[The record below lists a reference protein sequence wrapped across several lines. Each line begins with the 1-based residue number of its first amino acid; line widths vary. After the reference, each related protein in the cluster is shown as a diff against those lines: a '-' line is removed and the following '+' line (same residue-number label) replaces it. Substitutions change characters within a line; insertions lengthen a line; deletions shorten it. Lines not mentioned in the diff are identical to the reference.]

1 MESNILLVDKPEGM
15 FSRRSMF
22 KACSQKGVRSKKK
35 GIEGILDPFASGLL
49 IVATG
54 YMTRYLGFFSAL
66 NRTYRAVLKLGVLTD
81 SMDVTGKTIQRDR
94 SLPLPNEDTIR
105 NVMQGLTGKISQT
118 PPVFS
123 NVKIKGVPARKIARK
138 GGRPELKPRE
148 VKIMRLELTGFHQ
161 DEIYFTAEVGSGT
174 YIRSLGLAIAEKL
187 GTVGHLTQ
195 LRRVQIGEFHVD
207 DINTVLSENHAAG
220 SQSNEKSDRE
230 LKVKEVPI
238 SESLYWIPR
247 LTLSSE
253 KITALKQGKRVLHK
267 NEGSEPNTCRI
278 MDAEGSFYGLALQ
291 NRYDLSPQK
300 MLPL

>member
-1 MESNILLVDKPEGM
+1 ML
-15 FSRRSMF
+15 
-22 KACSQKGVRSKKK
+22 KACFQKGVRSKKK

-54 YMTRYLGFFSAL
+54 YMTRYLSFFSTL
-66 NRTYRAVLKLGVLTD
+66 SRTYRVVLKLGVLTD
-81 SMDVTGKTIQRDR
+81 SMDVTGKTIQTDR
-94 SLPLPNEDTIR
+94 NVPVLKEDTIR

-123 NVKIKGVPARKIARK
+123 NVKIKGVPARKIVRR
-138 GGRPELKPRE
+138 GGHPELKPRE
-148 VKIMRLELTGFHQ
+148 VEIVRLELTGFHQ
-161 DEIYFTAEVGSGT
+161 DEIHFTAEVGSGT

-207 DINTVLSENHAAG
+207 NINTALSENHAAG
-220 SQSNEKSDRE
+220 CQSNEKVDHK

-253 KITALKQGKRVLHK
+253 KITALQQGKRVLHENK
-267 NEGSEPNTCRI
+267 VSEPNTCQI
-278 MDAEGSFYGLALQ
+278 MDAEGLFYGLALR
-291 NRYDLSPQK
+291 NGYGLSPQK